1 MRVAESILQLS
12 KSNRGIYLK
21 LGQYL
26 GNLEKVVPWE
36 FTQVLKVLQDSAP
49 PIPYEQLKVAIEND
63 LGAKAEELFK
73 SIDTKA
79 IASASLAQVHRAIL
93 QTGE

>member
-1 MRVAESILQLS
+1 M
-12 KSNRGIYLK
+12 
-21 LGQYL
+21 
-26 GNLEKVVPWE
+26 
-36 FTQVLKVLQDSAP
+36 LKVLQDSAP

-73 SIDTKA
+73 IIDSEA

-93 QTGE
+93 HTG